1 MVVFDASTLILLA
14 KVDLL
19 EDVAKEYEIVVT
31 PVVEQESTLP
41 DTPDAKLIARL
52 IGEDRIKVKD
62 VAEGSPDIKRIQK
75 DFNLAPGEASSLWL
89 ARRLGVVIATDDG
102 PAIKAA
108 KVLGVGFATAIH
120 FIIRCYETGEVSKR
134 LALAKLEKL
143 EKVGRYSLRI
153 IEDAKRR
160 IMGGKK

>member
-1 MVVFDASTLILLA
+1 MIVFDASTLILLA

-19 EDVAKEYEIVVT
+19 EDIAKAYEIVIT
-31 PVVEQESTLP
+31 PIIGQESTLP
-41 DTPDAKLIARL
+41 DTPDTKLIARL
-52 IGEDRIKVKD
+52 ISEDRINITD
-62 VAEGSPDIKRIQK
+62 VEEGSPDIKRIQK

-89 ARRLGVVIATDDG
+89 ARRWGAVIATDDG

-108 KVLGVGFATAIH
+108 KVLGVSFTTAIH
-120 FIIRCYETGEVSKR
+120 FVIRYYETGEVSKR

-143 EKVGRYSLRI
+143 EKVGRYSPRI

-160 IMGGKK
+160 IIGGKE